1 MPSQNP
7 ETLRRLADAIDFAR
21 PPSDPTAREAERVR
35 RERAVMR
42 YLERLAD
49 GQTEARLHFN
59 RERFK
64 G

>member
-1 MPSQNP
+1 MV
-7 ETLRRLADAIDFAR
+7 
-21 PPSDPTAREAERVR
+21 REAERVR

-49 GQTEARLHFN
+49 GQAEARLHFN